1 VIEYDFNNIKG
12 WTEEQIKNGDY
23 HDYHDTIIRKDGRGN
38 KRRYKKIPGGQQIYT
53 YWVWNKCYSYNPK
66 VGVQLHHK
74 DGNTLNDNIE
84 NLIAMSKSEHI
95 KHHVSLLKGKDMAE
109 RYGEERAEK
118 LKNFISE
125 KTKEGMAKIVHPN
138 LGKELPEETK
148 KKISE
153 SLKGKFSGENN
164 PFYGEDH
171 SGKNNPFYGKH
182 HREESKLKISQSNKG
197 KVAWNKGQ
205 ALSEEARKNM
215 SKNHADFSGENNPF
229 AGRTHSEETR
239 KKLAEINTK
248 HKIGDVW
255 KDAKG
260 VIKYKDKSGKNRR
273 LPMKKIKQPD
283 YIDKE
288 KLNNLLQ

>member
-1 VIEYDFNNIKG
+1 VIEYDFDNIKG
-12 WTEEQIKNGDY
+12 WTEEQIRNGEY
-23 HDYHDTIIRKDGRGN
+23 HDRSNTIIKKDGRGRP
-38 KRRYKKIPGGQQIYT
+38 RRYVKIPGGQQIYT
-53 YWVWNKCYSYNPK
+53 YWVWNKCYGYYPETGK
-66 VGVQLHHK
+66 QIHHK
-74 DGNTLNDNIE
+74 DGDTLNDNIE
-84 NLIAMSKSEHI
+84 NLMIMGKKEHARL
-95 KHHVSLLKGKDMAE
+95 HVEQLKGKDLIE
-109 RYGEERAEK
+109 RYGEEKAER
-118 LKNFISE
+118 LKNFILE

-171 SGKNNPFYGKH
+171 SGEKNPFYGKH

-197 KVAWNKGQ
+197 KSAWNKGQ

-229 AGRTHSEETR
+229 AGKTHSEETR

-248 HKIGDVW
+248 HKVGDVW
-255 KDAKG
+255 KDSRG
-260 VIKYKDKSGKNRR
+260 IIKYKDKTGKNRR

-288 KLNNLLQ
+288 KLNSLL